1 MDISIPA
8 KLSSCPFVAH
18 PSIYAQPQAA
28 VYHCTVTYSDIGLL
42 SITIDSF
49 EVPRLL
55 QKWRHAVWTLF
66 DLASFT
72 EHNGAEINWF
82 CIYQW
87 FAPFWFW
94 TPSILYSLTFL
105 KPFFQTCQLYL
116 VGGSARAS
124 SLPYFQTQ
132 KFHLNVLRKKISSKT
147 SWWPLWGKWMRH
159 A

>member
-55 QKWRHAVWTLF
+55 QK
-66 DLASFT
+66 
-72 EHNGAEINWF
+72 
-82 CIYQW
+82 
-87 FAPFWFW
+87 
-94 TPSILYSLTFL
+94 
-105 KPFFQTCQLYL
+105 
-116 VGGSARAS
+116 
-124 SLPYFQTQ
+124 
-132 KFHLNVLRKKISSKT
+132 
-147 SWWPLWGKWMRH
+147 
-159 A
+159 